1 MRDLCYN
8 LGCRLC
14 SIIRGFRLCLRY
26 PFFCLYCWYFL
37 STKKIPS
44 YHVGRGGAQDS
55 EIFGCC
61 RERDLRMYLRGNQ
74 AAGKECHRTNKEGQW
89 PREMFIFYALEIWDV
104 VQGLVCQSVLKKRRR
119 EHTSLHGSQLGVGWC
134 EAGGEGLS
142 QTPELRTTLEGEWLS
157 CTRESSST

>member
-26 PFFCLYCWYFL
+26 PFFCLYCGYFL

-44 YHVGRGGAQDS
+44 YHVERGGAQDS

-61 RERDLRMYLRGNQ
+61 RERDLRMYLQGEIRLQEKSVIGPTRKVSDQ
-74 AAGKECHRTNKEGQW
+74 GRCSYFMPWKS
-89 PREMFIFYALEIWDV
+89 EM
-104 VQGLVCQSVLKKRRR
+104 
-119 EHTSLHGSQLGVGWC
+119 
-134 EAGGEGLS
+134 
-142 QTPELRTTLEGEWLS
+142 
-157 CTRESSST
+157 